1 MDEVNASENL
11 DVHLQSRLSPEECDQ
26 LCETAKLAC
35 QREEWDVAQDLFEQA
50 RNRDPFAWKPVQGLG
65 VVAFQ
70 QGRLDHAWALM
81 LAAFDAAPEDIDN
94 ADNLLAVGRALD
106 REEQAA
112 AILAQAARRLPHAKH
127 LDIFRQSPTSAMQ
140 QAAQL
145 CQKGEDL
152 LASEMWREAMFPF
165 FEALDRDA
173 SGPRAW
179 SGLGVAAWRQN
190 FRQVALEFFR
200 KAVQA
205 APTDEDAVLNY
216 AEALTRFGLG
226 NAVLPT
232 LLGMDVP
239 KELCGKAME
248 SQLGWDRD

>member
-1 MDEVNASENL
+1 MDEMNESDNL
-11 DVHLQSRLSPEECDQ
+11 DVHLQSRLSPEESDQ
-26 LCETAKLAC
+26 LCGNAKAAC
-35 QREEWDVAQDLFEQA
+35 ERGEWNAARELFEQA

-70 QGRLDHAWALM
+70 EGRLDHAWALM
-81 LAAFDAAPEDIDN
+81 LAAFEAAPEDIDN

-112 AILAQAARRLPHAKH
+112 AILAQAARRLPNASH
-127 LDIFRQSPTSAMQ
+127 LDIFRQSPTSAMH
-140 QAAQL
+140 QAAEL

-173 SGPRAW
+173 SGSRAW

-190 FRQVALEFFR
+190 FRQVALSSFAR
-200 KAVQA
+200 RCKRLP
-205 APTDEDAVLNY
+205 PTRMPCSIMPSHSRDS
-216 AEALTRFGLG
+216 GLG
-226 NAVLPT
+226 MPSCPRSWAWMCRRSSVARSWRI
-232 LLGMDVP
+232 
-239 KELCGKAME
+239 K
-248 SQLGWDRD
+248 